1 MFGKRFWWRE
11 LPAFVI
17 GTGMMALAVNMV
29 YSPMG
34 MVPGGFS
41 GLAILLSHMLYE
53 YAGFPMAVWSI
64 NLLLNVPVF
73 VWGIFEKGHRFNH
86 EIIHCQPH
94 IFGNVVCDTGAAGGR
109 GRFCDGC
116 YCWWCTD
123 RRRYWSGICNRIF
136 YRWNRSAWGA

>member
-53 YAGFPMAVWSI
+53 YAGIPMAVWSI
-64 NLLLNVPVF
+64 NLLLNIPVF
-73 VWGIFEKGHRFNH
+73 VWGIFEKGHRFIMKSFIANL
-86 EIIHCQPH
+86 
-94 IFGNVVCDTGAAGGR
+94 IF
-109 GRFCDGC
+109 
-116 YCWWCTD
+116 
-123 RRRYWSGICNRIF
+123 
-136 YRWNRSAWGA
+136 SAMVY

>member
-53 YAGFPMAVWSI
+53 Y
-64 NLLLNVPVF
+64 
-73 VWGIFEKGHRFNH
+73 
-86 EIIHCQPH
+86 
-94 IFGNVVCDTGAAGGR
+94 GR
-109 GRFCDGC
+109 NSDGC
-116 YCWWCTD
+116 LEHKSVVKC
-123 RRRYWSGICNRIF
+123 SGFCMGNF
-136 YRWNRSAWGA
+136 

>member
-41 GLAILLSHMLYE
+41 GLAILLVA
-53 YAGFPMAVWSI
+53 YAV
-64 NLLLNVPVF
+64 
-73 VWGIFEKGHRFNH
+73 
-86 EIIHCQPH
+86 
-94 IFGNVVCDTGAAGGR
+94 
-109 GRFCDGC
+109 
-116 YCWWCTD
+116 
-123 RRRYWSGICNRIF
+123 
-136 YRWNRSAWGA
+136 